1 MQESRGKFESQ
12 FFKLLSEDL
21 AEENMSVG
29 GGALG
34 TAAQGGTIFNPDSQ
48 INSADTY
55 APGDAR
61 KPKMLGGVQTRSGSA
76 SKKKKDKK
84 KKGIDGVFLTGE
96 EDEEMCPDACCGMPV
111 TECKCGPDCE
121 HCDCYEINNG

>member
-1 MQESRGKFESQ
+1 MQESRGKFEER
-12 FFKLLSEDL
+12 FFKLLAEDI
-21 AEENMSVG
+21 STG

-34 TAAQGGTIFNPDSQ
+34 ASAQGGTIFNPDGQ
-48 INSADTY
+48 INSGDTY

-61 KPKMLGGVQTRSGSA
+61 PKMLGRGTNKKWLL

-96 EDEEMCPDACCGMPV
+96 EDEEGMCPDACCGMPIK
-111 TECKCGPDCE
+111 ECKCGPDCE
-121 HCDCYEINNG
+121 HCNCYEINNG